1 MLFFFCLSQFLQYFP
16 LLSARWADSEQGG
29 REKAA
34 EKERMERESRQGGG
48 EVILESLNCNHHLQL
63 LPPRCSNWTSTK
75 RGRVKVE
82 ERREREKNTP
92 GREVLVSFCS

>member
-34 EKERMERESRQGGG
+34 EKERMERERA
-48 EVILESLNCNHHLQL
+48 
-63 LPPRCSNWTSTK
+63 
-75 RGRVKVE
+75 GREE
-82 ERREREKNTP
+82 ER
-92 GREVLVSFCS
+92 LFWSL